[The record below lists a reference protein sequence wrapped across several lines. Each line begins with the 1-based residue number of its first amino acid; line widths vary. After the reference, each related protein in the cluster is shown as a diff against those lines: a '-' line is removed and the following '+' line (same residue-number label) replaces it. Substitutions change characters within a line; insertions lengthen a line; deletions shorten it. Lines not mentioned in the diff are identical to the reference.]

1 MPKLRVLRKF
11 MLRGRRAEVLIHVKR
26 GWDEQQIWQA
36 RPEMCLFAK
45 TVHGMW
51 FRVRAL
57 PHTTKIQTDSKSL
70 LPQH

>member
-11 MLRGRRAEVLIHVKR
+11 MLCGRRAEVLIHVKR

-45 TVHGMW
+45 IVHGMW
-51 FRVRAL
+51 FRVCAL
-57 PHTTKIQTDSKSL
+57 PYPTKIQTDSKSL